1 MWLSGSRKEEGSR
14 SLSGGAGARE
24 SILFTKI
31 FWCISYE
38 IHVTEPVHL
47 FTIQDLLRKD
57 WRDKLNSCCV
67 WYGSK
72 VSAQNLLCILKQI
85 ISECGLSMVWQSL
98 IVWRE
103 NQGKAGVNL
112 QDSRYQF
119 RSALL
124 ECTREF
130 ARRAMAAGITK
141 RNRSKQLDR
150 MRNIVPHQTIVYCEN
165 LRNIRM

>member
-1 MWLSGSRKEEGSR
+1 MWVEYGL
-14 SLSGGAGARE
+14 ARLDRLVFYNAYA
-24 SILFTKI
+24 I
-31 FWCISYE
+31 
-38 IHVTEPVHL
+38 
-47 FTIQDLLRKD
+47 
-57 WRDKLNSCCV
+57 
-67 WYGSK
+67 
-72 VSAQNLLCILKQI
+72 
-85 ISECGLSMVWQSL
+85 
-98 IVWRE
+98 WRE

-150 MRNIVPHQTIVYCEN
+150 MRNIVPHQIFLELSPKPIHVKSPKKAKSEFTCLVELSYVPV
-165 LRNIRM
+165 RMQWQFRYITPDCKY